1 MSPVYVEA
9 KGGEYW
15 NKLEEELPRDNSN
28 FATFLL
34 DDKALE
40 IPENMKFKPKQIKED
55 NYKKE
60 FAERHKNMIR
70 EAERGAEENRI
81 IKGIEA
87 GIEAGRVRVS
97 VKVKGG
103 NKYGSCANSV
113 RSVRTLHRRRSY
125 RRFASKHTAKPYA
138 NKQKRSK
145 RLKRS
150 KRKSNKK
157 IKKRAVS
164 F

>member
-1 MSPVYVEA
+1 MNMTPVYTKA
-9 KGGEYW
+9 NGKYW
-15 NKLEEELPRDNSN
+15 NKLEEELPRNNSN

-34 DDKALE
+34 DDEKLE
-40 IPENMKFKPKQIKED
+40 IPERMKFKPKQKED

-60 FAERHKNMIR
+60 FAERRENMIL
-70 EAERGAEENRI
+70 EAERAEENRI
-81 IKGIEA
+81 ITGIEE
-87 GIEAGRVRVS
+87 GIKKSRITV
-97 VKVKGG
+97 VKGP
-103 NKYGSCANSV
+103 NKYGSCANDLRSCANSVRPV
-113 RSVRTLHRRRSY
+113 RSVRTLDRRRSY
-125 RRFASKHTAKPYA
+125 AK
-138 NKQKRSK
+138 KQRRSK